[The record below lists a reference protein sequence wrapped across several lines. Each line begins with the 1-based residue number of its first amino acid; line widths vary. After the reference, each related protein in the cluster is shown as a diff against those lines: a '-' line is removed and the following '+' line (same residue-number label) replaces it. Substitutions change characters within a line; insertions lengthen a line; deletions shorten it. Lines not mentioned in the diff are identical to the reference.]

1 MPGWAGSSWYYLRY
15 LDVLNK
21 DEFVSERA
29 LQYWQNIDLY
39 LGGAE
44 HATGHLLYVRFW
56 TKFLYDL
63 GYLPFDEPAKKLI
76 NQGMILGEGGEKM
89 SKSKGNVINP
99 DDLITQ
105 YGADTLRMYEMFLGP
120 LDQPKPWN
128 SKGIEGVYK
137 FLRKFWRLYHN
148 EENTF
153 TISEDVANEKELRAL
168 NKVIKKVQD
177 DIDNLSFNTSVSAL
191 MICVNDLSSLKCNK
205 RAILSDLVVVLS
217 PFAPHI
223 AEELWSKLGNDSS
236 ISYTSYPEFDEQY
249 LTSDTYE
256 YPISFNGKTRF
267 KLSLPLDLSK
277 DEIEKE
283 VLANEQS
290 TKWLQGKEP
299 KKVIVVERRIVNIV
313 F

>member
-1 MPGWAGSSWYYLRY
+1 M
-15 LDVLNK
+15 
-21 DEFVSERA
+21 
-29 LQYWQNIDLY
+29 
-39 LGGAE
+39 
-44 HATGHLLYVRFW
+44 
-56 TKFLYDL
+56 
-63 GYLPFDEPAKKLI
+63 
-76 NQGMILGEGGEKM
+76 
-89 SKSKGNVINP
+89 
-99 DDLITQ
+99 
-105 YGADTLRMYEMFLGP
+105 
-120 LDQPKPWN
+120 
-128 SKGIEGVYK
+128 
-137 FLRKFWRLYHN
+137 
-148 EENTF
+148 
-153 TISEDVANEKELRAL
+153 
-168 NKVIKKVQD
+168 
-177 DIDNLSFNTSVSAL
+177 
-191 MICVNDLSSLKCNK
+191 NDLSSLKCNK

-290 TKWLQGKEP
+290 IKWLEGKDP

-313 F
+313 L